1 MGSNPTH
8 SAICKGSGHQRNL
21 MPGYFFANGVVYG
34 VVLYGLA
41 VRGRKFATR
50 RTAL

>member
-21 MPGYFFANGVVYG
+21 MPGFFANGVVYW
-34 VVLYGLA
+34 VVLYGQ
-41 VRGRKFATR
+41 G
-50 RTAL
+50 ALDGGNALH